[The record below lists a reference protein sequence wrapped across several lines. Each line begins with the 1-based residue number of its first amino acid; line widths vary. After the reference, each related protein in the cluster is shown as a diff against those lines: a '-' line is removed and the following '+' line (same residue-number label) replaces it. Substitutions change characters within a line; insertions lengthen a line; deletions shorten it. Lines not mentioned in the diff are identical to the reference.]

1 MYLSK
6 CYTNEIPTDQA
17 QNIAKSSTVSNNKIN
32 CTIHENDD
40 ATMDPTLK
48 SMNLSMFVSTSV
60 ISLTPSQTG
69 TYVIDGGDGID
80 DDNEDN
86 INNTNQDFLQHS
98 DEQNIHLSKDNDLL
112 TPRGSPIGD
121 ITAAGEVLNRQSTNR
136 LSNNQQTKQLQQFAK
151 DFEVKIC

>member
-1 MYLSK
+1 FSGLLSIDDEETPYQDLPSHRSDLTTISTSNSRTLATKTPMYLSK
-6 CYTNEIPTDQA
+6 CYTNEIPTDQD
-17 QNIAKSSTVSNNKIN
+17 QNIVKSSTVSNNKIN

-69 TYVIDGGDGID
+69 TYVIDGGDCID

-86 INNTNQDFLQHS
+86 INNTNRDFLQHS

-112 TPRGSPIGD
+112 TPR
-121 ITAAGEVLNRQSTNR
+121 
-136 LSNNQQTKQLQQFAK
+136 
-151 DFEVKIC
+151 